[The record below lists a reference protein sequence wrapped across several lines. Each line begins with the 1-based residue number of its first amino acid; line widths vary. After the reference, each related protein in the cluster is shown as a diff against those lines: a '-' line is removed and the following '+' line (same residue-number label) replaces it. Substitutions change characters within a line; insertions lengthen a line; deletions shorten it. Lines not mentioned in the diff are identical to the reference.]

1 MGIKDTIKAK
11 AGEYAK
17 KGVKAA
23 GNGAKGVA
31 LSTIMAGGKGI
42 KAGWELGKNR
52 AQTKKYADLKVGDFI
67 EEGQVIGN
75 MRSMSDRK
83 MQEISVTGERTY
95 TMTKKG
101 SDRVKVIT
109 AVQCGQLA
117 VDFE

>member
-11 AGEYAK
+11 SGEYAK

-23 GNGAKGVA
+23 ANGAKGVA
-31 LSTIMAGGKGI
+31 LSTVMAGGKGI

-67 EEGQVIGN
+67 EEGQVVQN
-75 MRSMSDRK
+75 MQSFSDRK
-83 MQEISVTGERTY
+83 MRQITVTGERTE
-95 TMTKKG
+95 TLSVKG